1 LLTSTTLETEAFL
14 SRQHTVDPS
23 LFAGLR
29 RIQGRKSLGQTPE
42 ALIASHTF
50 LDEKSLQSLAA
61 TGRKKNHALVYAV
74 EHGLAVALN
83 YRLA

>member
-1 LLTSTTLETEAFL
+1 M
-14 SRQHTVDPS
+14 SRQHTVDPP

-42 ALIASHTF
+42 ALVAPYTL
-50 LDEKSLQSLAA
+50 LDEKPLQSLAA
-61 TGRKKNHALVYAV
+61 TGRKQNHALVYAV
-74 EHGLAVALN
+74 EDGLAVALD